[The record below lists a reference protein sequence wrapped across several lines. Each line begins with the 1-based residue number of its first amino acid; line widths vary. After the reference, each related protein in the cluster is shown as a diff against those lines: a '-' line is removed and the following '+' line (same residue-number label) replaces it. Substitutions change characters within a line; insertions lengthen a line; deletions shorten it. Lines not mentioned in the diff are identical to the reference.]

1 MLLMLVDEACA
12 YNLVLIGLESFFT
25 SFFFISLLSLIGQGE
40 SRGGMANILT
50 FFLLKTLVFI
60 GSALKGL
67 VFSINLL
74 NTA

>member
-12 YNLVLIGLESFFT
+12 DDLVLIGLEFFFT
-25 SFFFISLLSLIGQGE
+25 SLFFISLLFLIGQGE

-50 FFLLKTLVFI
+50 FFPLKTLVFI
-60 GSALKGL
+60 GPALKGL
-67 VFSINLL
+67 VFGINLL